1 MKFKKPWLIAEIS
14 ANHCGSLVIAKK
26 LIKCAKIN
34 GADAVK
40 LQTYSPET
48 MTINSNKKHFKNSL
62 YLYKQEISLPIY
74 VGLSNK
80 KLKFVISKIKNFFKD

>member
-1 MKFKKPWLIAEIS
+1 MKKPFFIAEIS
-14 ANHCGSLVIAKK
+14 TNHCGSLVIAKK

-62 YLYKQEISLPIY
+62 YLYKQEISLPTY

>member
-1 MKFKKPWLIAEIS
+1 MKKPFLIAEIS
-14 ANHCGSLVIAKK
+14 TNHCGSLVIAKK

-48 MTINSNKKHFKNSL
+48 MTINSNKKYFKNSL
-62 YLYKQEISLPIY
+62 YLYKQEISLPTY

-80 KLKFVISKIKNFFKD
+80 KLKFVISKIKDFFKN

>member
-1 MKFKKPWLIAEIS
+1 MKNKVFFIAEIS
-14 ANHCGSLVIAKK
+14 ANHCGDFKLAKK
-26 LIKCAKIN
+26 LIKCAYVN

>member
-1 MKFKKPWLIAEIS
+1 MTLKKPWFIAEIS
-14 ANHCGSLVIAKK
+14 ANHCGNINLAKK

-40 LQTYSPET
+40 LQTDSPET

-80 KLKFVISKIKNFFKD
+80 KLKFIISKIKIFFKD